1 MEMVPKDEKD
11 DIQIQ
16 KAIEVLKQALKADDV
31 FKSIPVAVKKEK

>member
-16 KAIEVLKQALKADDV
+16 KAMEVLKQAVNADDV
-31 FKSIPVAVKKEK
+31 FKGVPVAVKKEK